1 VESGDSGEEENLD
14 KYETDFI
21 DDADPD
27 NNDGCA
33 IY

>member
-21 DDADPD
+21 DDGDELD
-27 NNDGCA
+27 NGDG
-33 IY
+33 